1 MKRYN
6 LCHKSSTT
14 YLFYLYQRMPFK
26 CLTLNVFISS
36 FLLFLLDILKY
47 NDSTLKLGI
56 INITSFLNKRRYALS
71 SLSAYLSHV
80 MYQYPCSYVLN
91 TDQIDHYNLFINFGQ
106 VTGLSFNR
114 QINKNYFT
122 LPYNSDIHIIKHN
135 ASDKSDFN
143 KSINSKCL
151 FHTTYNTNPHTI
163 VSTKFNSFS
172 DSSLVPWNKMRS
184 IRNSTR
190 VFTSIPNIDL
200 LNIQSSRISRS
211 GITKLNPFPKSLLS
225 YKNNYTEY
233 AYNCF
238 CATTLISSRA
248 IYSMSDKLINYYRF
262 LYLVN
267 RDFMNYKKL
276 CNWCISTYNNHKKN
290 TLTLLRYNN
299 YLYLLYSY
307 SKTKWH
313 IMPTN
318 FINGLAYLSISK
330 KDFFNKYLIFGK
342 TTFKHTVLE
351 QTKIMYLNKIKS
363 I

>member
-6 LCHKSSTT
+6 LCHKSNKT

-26 CLTLNVFISS
+26 FLTLNVFISS

-47 NDSTLKLGI
+47 NNSTLKLGI
-56 INITSFLNKRRYALS
+56 INITSFLNKKRHALN

-80 MYQYPCSYVLN
+80 MCKYPCSLILN
-91 TDQIDHYNLFINFGQ
+91 TDQTEYYNFFIDFGQ

-114 QINKNYFT
+114 QLNKNYFT
-122 LPYNSDIHIIKHN
+122 LPYNSNIHIIKHN
-135 ASDKSDFN
+135 VSDNSYFN
-143 KSINSKCL
+143 KFINPKCL
-151 FHTTYNTNPHTI
+151 FHTMYNTNPHTI

-190 VFTSIPNIDL
+190 VFTSIPNIEL
-200 LNIQSSRISRS
+200 LNIQSNRTSHYS
-211 GITKLNPFPKSLLS
+211 ITKFDLFPKSLLS

-238 CATTLISSRA
+238 CAATLISSRVLYG
-248 IYSMSDKLINYYRF
+248 ISNKLINYYRF

-267 RDFMNYKKL
+267 RDYMNYKEL
-276 CNWCISTYNNHKKN
+276 CNWCISTYDNHKKN
-290 TLTLLRYNN
+290 TLTLLRYNS

-318 FINGLAYLSISK
+318 FITGLAYLSISK

-351 QTKIMYLNKIKS
+351 QTKILYLNKIKS